1 MSLLLGVLA
10 ALLQAIG
17 ALGQKQRIESC
28 RRAIEAQRGPTP
40 FGGVLGAATRDPLWI
55 GGALCGFAG
64 GLLGLQVLAEID
76 LALSK
81 AIGKLQLLFIVLGGT
96 WLLRERLGRREW
108 LAVATML
115 AGTLA
120 LAVAGPSSTGLV
132 ASSRA
137 NVGFVAATGALVG
150 LLAWAH
156 RRWPERAAA
165 EIVFALAAGALFGAG
180 DVLMK
185 GATGTVVQSR
195 GAFDLLDPAS
205 LVALLHASPFLLSLP
220 AYVGGLVLVQMAF
233 SAGRASLVGPL
244 VAIGATVLPIG
255 FGFVVLQEQ
264 AGPLRTAGVGLL
276 LAGSA
281 VLVFAGREARERRA
295 YA

>member
-1 MSLLLGVLA
+1 MSLLLGVVA

-17 ALGQKQRIESC
+17 ALGQKRRIEAC
-28 RRAIEAQRGPTP
+28 RTALAARRGPTP

-55 GGALCGFAG
+55 AGALCGFAG
-64 GLLGLQVLAEID
+64 GLVGLQVLAEID

-81 AIGKLQLLFIVLGGT
+81 AIGKLQLLFIVIGGT
-96 WLLRERLGRREW
+96 WLLRERLGRSEW

-115 AGTLA
+115 AGTMA
-120 LAVAGPSSTGLV
+120 LAFAGPASTGLV
-132 ASSRA
+132 ASPRA
-137 NVGFVAATGALVG
+137 NVGFVAATGALLG

-156 RRWPERAAA
+156 RRWPERAPA
-165 EIVFALAAGALFGAG
+165 EIAFALAAGALFGAG

-185 GATGTVVQSR
+185 GATGLVAR
-195 GAFDLLDPAS
+195 RLGGFDLLEPAS
-205 LVALLHASPFLLSLP
+205 LAALLHASAFLLSLP
-220 AYVGGLVLVQMAF
+220 AYVGGLVLVQLAF

-264 AGPLRTAGVGLL
+264 AGPLRAAGVGLL

-281 VLVFAGREARERRA
+281 ILVLGGRDAPERRA